1 MRVSLAIIAPLLAA
15 VAQASLVGYVTI
27 GEARPDL
34 VALVVVSWSL
44 AAGAAEGIW
53 WAFTGGLAADLV
65 GGGPFGAVT
74 LSLLPVAAVFG
85 LRGERGREP
94 RLVAAFGLL
103 GLATAIH
110 QALLG
115 AVTLLA
121 GRPVPELTTLVTVVA
136 GAAGYTAVLAIAV
149 YPLLRVLHR
158 RTAQRPAFD

>member
-1 MRVSLAIIAPLLAA
+1 MRVALAIAAPLLTA
-15 VAQASLVGYVTI
+15 VAQASLVGYATI

-53 WAFTGGLAADLV
+53 WAFTGGLTADLV

-85 LRGERGREP
+85 LRGERDREP
-94 RLVAAFGLL
+94 RVVAAVGLL
-103 GLATAIH
+103 GLAAAVH

-115 AVTLLA
+115 AVILLA
-121 GRPVPELTTLVTVVA
+121 GRPLPELTTLAAVVV
-136 GAAGYTAVLAIAV
+136 GAAAYTGALAIVV
-149 YPLLRVLHR
+149 YPLVRALHR
-158 RTAQRPAFD
+158 RTAPRPAFD